1 MKFNNYYFLALIV
14 ILTTTKPTHAQ
25 DLIEA
30 KLLRTYVPLQLI
42 LQFGLPATNSIEL
55 YKIQYTTPNAIGVKD
70 TASGLLVV
78 PLLDEALP
86 VVAYHHGTTS
96 PRENVA
102 SREQF
107 HIAELYLGGNGFIT
121 TSADFLGMGDAKGF
135 HPYLHAATQ
144 ASASIDLLRAVRTF
158 CENKGIQQSEHLF
171 ITGYSQGGHAA
182 MATFRALETSFAAEF
197 TVTAAAPLSGPYN
210 LTGSFRAD
218 ITTNREYLFPAYF
231 AYLVKGYQAVYGNI
245 YTELTDIFRPQY
257 AALINKFDNQ
267 PDYALDALNEDLLKA
282 LREES
287 EVATPRFLF
296 QNNIIT
302 AFTENDTSN
311 PLINALNE
319 NNVFDWIPNA
329 PMRMYYCEADEQVP
343 FQNATF
349 TDSLMNARGAK
360 DVQAISVGENLNHGA
375 CSVPAFLSA
384 ETFFRTFLETTST
397 KTPWAAK
404 DVDIIIYPNPTSDV
418 LNIQIDNPSEE
429 ITLTLFD
436 ELGRI
441 VQMTKNETSI
451 HIAHMKNGYYLLKIQ
466 TKEQVIVKR
475 VIKQAEQ

>member
-1 MKFNNYYFLALIV
+1 MAFSMSIIFSTSA
-14 ILTTTKPTHAQ
+14 TTQ

-30 KLLRTYVPLQLI
+30 KLLRTYVPLQLL
-42 LQFGLPATNSIEL
+42 LQFGLPATNAIEL
-55 YKIQYTTPNAIGVKD
+55 YKIQYTTPNATGVQD

-78 PLLDEALP
+78 PLLNEALP

-144 ASASIDLLRAVRTF
+144 ASASIDLLRAVRIF
-158 CENKGIQQSEHLF
+158 CNNRGIQQSEHLF

-182 MATFRALETSFAAEF
+182 MATFKTLETYFTTEF
-197 TVTAAAPLSGPYN
+197 PVTAAAPLSGPYN

-218 ITTNREYLFPAYF
+218 ITADREYLFPAYF

-245 YTELTDIFRPQY
+245 YNELTDIFRPQY
-257 AALINKFDNQ
+257 AALIDKFDNQ
-267 PDYALDALNEDLLKA
+267 PDYPLDALNEDLLQL

-296 QNNIIT
+296 QNNIIN
-302 AFTENDTSN
+302 AFIENDRNN
-311 PLINALNE
+311 PLIDALNE

-343 FQNATF
+343 FQNAIF

-360 DVQAISVGENLNHGA
+360 DVQAISVGDTLNHGA

-384 ETFFRTFLETTST
+384 EAFFRTFLEPTST
-397 KTPWAAK
+397 TTPLLPK
-404 DVDIIIYPNPTSDV
+404 EVIIYPNPTSDL
-418 LNIQIDNPSEE
+418 LNIQMENLLEE

-441 VQMTKNETSI
+441 VQTVENETSMP
-451 HIAHMKNGYYLLKIQ
+451 IAHLKNGYYLLKIQ

-475 VIKQAEQ
+475 IIKQAER

>member
-1 MKFNNYYFLALIV
+1 MKFNNCYFLALMMSI
-14 ILTTTKPTHAQ
+14 TFSTSANTQ

-30 KLLRTYVPLQLI
+30 KLLRTYVPLQLL
-42 LQFGLPATNSIEL
+42 LQFGLPASNSIEL
-55 YKIQYTTPNAIGVKD
+55 YKIQYTTPNANGVQD

-86 VVAYHHGTTS
+86 VIAYHHGTTS

-107 HIAELYLGGNGFIT
+107 HIAELYLGGNGFLT

-144 ASASIDLLRAVRTF
+144 ASASIDLLRAVRIF
-158 CENKGIQQSEHLF
+158 CNNKGIQQSEHLF

-182 MATFRALETSFAAEF
+182 MATFKTLETSFATEF
-197 TVTAAAPLSGPYN
+197 PVTAAAPLSGPYN

-218 ITTNREYLFPAYF
+218 ITANKEYLFPAYF
-231 AYLVKGYQAVYGNI
+231 AYLVKGYQAVYGDI
-245 YTELTDIFRPQY
+245 YNELTDIFRPQY
-257 AALINKFDNQ
+257 AALIDKFDNQ
-267 PDYALDALNEDLLKA
+267 PDYPLDALNEDLLKL

-296 QNNIIT
+296 QDNIIN
-302 AFTENDTSN
+302 AFIENDRSN
-311 PLINALNE
+311 SLINALNE
-319 NNVFDWIPNA
+319 NNVFDWVPNA

-343 FQNATF
+343 FQNAIF

-360 DVQAISVGENLNHGA
+360 DVQAISVGDTLDHGA

-397 KTPWAAK
+397 KAPLLAK
-404 DVDIIIYPNPTSDV
+404 DVIIYPNPTSDL
-418 LNIQIDNPSEE
+418 LNIQMENPLEE

-441 VQMTKNETSI
+441 VQTAENKTSMP
-451 HIAHMKNGYYLLKIQ
+451 IAHLKNGCYLLKIQ

-475 VIKQAEQ
+475 IIKKAER